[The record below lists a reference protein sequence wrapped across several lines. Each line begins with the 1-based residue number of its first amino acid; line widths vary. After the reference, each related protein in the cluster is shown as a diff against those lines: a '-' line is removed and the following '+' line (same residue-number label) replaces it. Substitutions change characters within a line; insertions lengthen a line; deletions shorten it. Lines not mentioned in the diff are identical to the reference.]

1 MENSEI
7 YYKNIDENIDN
18 ANYLYDGYLQMELCI
33 VAEKCK
39 RAIDTGGTVYLIGNG
54 GSAAD
59 AQHIAAEFVVKLKE
73 KRKALP
79 AVALTTDTS
88 VLTAIGNDFGF
99 EEIFARQINA
109 LCTSKDILI
118 ALSTSGTSVNITKAI
133 DEALA
138 IKLPVVLFTSIQ
150 APYISR
156 VHMIRV
162 PGTNSSRIQES
173 YMVLLH
179 TLVEMVENE

>member
-1 MENSEI
+1 MQNKEI
-7 YYKNIDENIDN
+7 FKKNINENITN
-18 ANYLYDGYLQMELCI
+18 IIKLYDPYFETEITIL
-33 VAEKCK
+33 ADKCK
-39 RAIDTGGTVYLIGNG
+39 SVIDTGGTVYLIGNG

-79 AVALTTDTS
+79 AAALTTDTS
-88 VLTAIGNDFGF
+88 ILTAIGNDFGF

>member
-1 MENSEI
+1 MKSNQI
-7 YYKNIDENIDN
+7 FYKNIDENIDN
-18 ANYLYDGYLQMELCI
+18 ANQLNDGYLQIELGI
-33 VAEKCK
+33 IADKCK
-39 RAIDTGGTVYLIGNG
+39 QVIDTGGTIYLIGNG

-59 AQHIAAEFVVKLKE
+59 AQHIAAEFIVKLKE

-118 ALSTSGTSVNITKAI
+118 VLSTSGTSTNIIKAI
-133 DEALA
+133 NEALA
-138 IKLPVVLFTSIQ
+138 IKLPIVLFTGNK
-150 APYISR
+150 APIIYR
-156 VHMIRV
+156 VQTIRV